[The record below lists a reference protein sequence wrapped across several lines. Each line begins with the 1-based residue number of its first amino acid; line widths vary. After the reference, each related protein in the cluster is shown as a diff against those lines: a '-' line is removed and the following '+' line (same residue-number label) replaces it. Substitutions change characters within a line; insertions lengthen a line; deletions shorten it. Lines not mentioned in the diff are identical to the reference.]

1 MSFFFCR
8 MCILIHVLIRLL
20 ATDFLLPLMDQ
31 VTLFWSCLLLFGAI
45 EFFKWTQLLSTW
57 RGVAFTAAG
66 MALVTGVMHV
76 FIMFSQAERS
86 SSARAAR
93 NRVKKE

>member
-1 MSFFFCR
+1 
-8 MCILIHVLIRLL
+8 
-20 ATDFLLPLMDQ
+20 MDQ